1 MQQYTHHTSE
11 QKLPGVLTFIHR
23 LANSWLVVDK
33 CYLLVLLT
41 SVLQTLTFNA
51 ISVLYN
57 RWNTAQIFF
66 FFFFNSL
73 MSPAQSNLLWSC
85 IKYKSI
91 TDNVIVIY

>member
-11 QKLPGVLTFIHR
+11 QKLPGILTFIHR

-57 RWNTAQIFF
+57 QWNTAQIIFIFIFYFF
-66 FFFFNSL
+66 TAWWVQL
-73 MSPAQSNLLWSC
+73 
-85 IKYKSI
+85 K
-91 TDNVIVIY
+91 VIYYDLVLSISL